1 MLKFRGMYINIPETN
16 KTRIVLVGA
25 GFGGLILARKLSLR
39 DYQVVLI
46 DRHNY
51 HTFQPLLYQ
60 VATGGLEP
68 GSIAHPLRKFIKRRP
83 ELILRIAEVTGVD
96 AKQKEVHTNIG
107 SIRYDILIL
116 ATGSKTNFFGQTQL
130 PEYAM
135 RMKTV
140 PQALDLRSM
149 ILQHFEEA
157 LLTSDLRKRDAH
169 TTFVVVGGG
178 PTGVETAG
186 ALGELK
192 KHVLPR
198 DYPELDLRRMQ
209 IHLVEAGP
217 RVLAGMSEQAGVRA
231 LDFLKELDV
240 QVWLN
245 QPVQEYDGLT
255 VRFASGKELQAG
267 TLIWSAGVIGAAPEG
282 LPAETIGRGGR
293 LKVNELNEVAGLEQ
307 VYAIGDLALMVSE
320 AYPNGHPMV
329 APVAIQQAH
338 QLAHNLNRLAQ
349 KKQPKPFRYFDKG
362 SMATIGRNRA
372 VVDLGKIRFQG
383 FFAWFVWMFVHLMS
397 IVGFRNKM
405 VVFVDWFWNY
415 ISYDRALRLIIR
427 PFKR

>member
-1 MLKFRGMYINIPETN
+1 MEINIPDTN
-16 KTRIVLVGA
+16 KPRVVVIGA
-25 GFGGLILARKLSLR
+25 GFAGLILAKNLSSA
-39 DYQVVLI
+39 DFQIVLI

-83 ELILRIAEVTGVD
+83 QIILRMAEVTQLDPAEKVI
-96 AKQKEVHTNIG
+96 HTNIG
-107 SIRYDILIL
+107 SLQYDLLIL
-116 ATGSKTNFFGQTQL
+116 ATGSKTNFFGQQHL
-130 PEYAM
+130 PQFAM

-157 LLTSDLRKRDAH
+157 LLTTDMKLRDAL

-192 KHVLPR
+192 KHVLPN
-198 DYPELDLRRMQ
+198 DYPELDIRRMQ
-209 IHLVEAGP
+209 IHLIEAGP
-217 RVLAGMSEQAGVRA
+217 RLLAGMSDKASSKTIE
-231 LDFLKELDV
+231 FLKELDV
-240 QVWLN
+240 NIWLN
-245 QPVQEYDGLT
+245 SPVAEYDGHT
-255 VRFASGKELQAG
+255 VQFAGGKQLSAA
-267 TLIWSAGVIGAAPEG
+267 TLIWSAGVIGAT
-282 LPAETIGRGGR
+282 PAGIDASHIGRGGR
-293 LKVNELNEVAGLEQ
+293 LLVNEFNEVQGLPGF
-307 VYAIGDLALMVSE
+307 YAVGDVALMSTD

-329 APVAIQQAH
+329 APVAIQQAT
-338 QLAHNLNRLAQ
+338 LLAQ
-349 KKQPKPFRYFDKG
+349 NLKRKQAGKPMKPFKYFNKG

-372 VVDLGKIRFQG
+372 VVDIGQVRFQG

-415 ISYDRALRLIIR
+415 LSYDRALRLIIR

>member
-1 MLKFRGMYINIPETN
+1 MYINIPETN
-16 KTRIVLVGA
+16 KLRIVLVGA
-25 GFGGLILARKLSLR
+25 GFGGLILARKLNLQH
-39 DYQVVLI
+39 YQVVLI

-83 ELILRIAEVTGVD
+83 ELILRIAEVTRID
-96 AKQKEVHTNIG
+96 ASLKEVHTSIG
-107 SIRYDILIL
+107 KLHYDVLIL
-116 ATGSKTNFFGQTQL
+116 ATGSKTNFFGQEKL
-130 PEYAM
+130 PQFAM

-157 LLTSDLRKRDAH
+157 LLTSDLRQRDAH
-169 TTFVVVGGG
+169 TTFVVVGAG

-198 DYPELDLRRMQ
+198 DYPELDIRRMQ
-209 IHLVEAGP
+209 IHLVEAGS
-217 RVLAGMSEQAGVRA
+217 RVLAGMSEQAGQQA
-231 LDFLKELDV
+231 LEFLKELDV
-240 QVWLN
+240 QVWLG
-245 QPVQEYDGLT
+245 QPVQEYDGET
-255 VRFASGKELQAG
+255 VRFASGKELAAG

-282 LPAETIGRGGR
+282 LPDASKGRGGR
-293 LKVNELNEVAGLEQ
+293 LVVDQYNRVEHLQ
-307 VYAIGDLALMVSE
+307 DVYAIGDLALMSTE

-329 APVAIQQAH
+329 APVAIQQAKR
-338 QLAHNLNRLAQ
+338 LADNLNRQAR
-349 KKQPKPFRYFDKG
+349 KQSLKPFHYFDKG

-415 ISYDRALRLIIR
+415 VSYDRALRLIIR

>member
-1 MLKFRGMYINIPETN
+1 MYINIPDTN
-16 KTRIVLVGA
+16 KTRIVLIGA
-25 GFGGLILARKLSLR
+25 GFGGLILAKKLSLQH
-39 DYQVVLI
+39 YQVVLI

-68 GSIAHPLRKFIKRRP
+68 GSIAHPLRKFIKSRP
-83 ELILRIAEVTGVD
+83 ELILRIAEVTRIE
-96 AKQKEVHTNIG
+96 AAAKEVYTSIG
-107 SIRYDILIL
+107 KLHYDILIL
-116 ATGSKTNFFGQTQL
+116 ATGSKTNFFGQEKL
-130 PEYAM
+130 PEFAM

-157 LLTSDLRKRDAH
+157 LLTSDLKERDAH
-169 TTFVVVGGG
+169 TTFVVVGAG

-217 RVLAGMSEQAGVRA
+217 RVLAGMSEQAGKRT

-240 QVWLN
+240 QVWLG
-245 QPVQEYDGLT
+245 QPVQEYDGQT
-255 VRFASGKELQAG
+255 VRFASGKELRAG

-282 LPAETIGRGGR
+282 LPDEVKGRGGR
-293 LKVNELNEVAGLEQ
+293 LRVDTFNRVEGLDG
-307 VYAIGDLALMVSE
+307 VYAIGDLAWMPTND
-320 AYPNGHPMV
+320 YPNGHPMV
-329 APVAIQQAH
+329 APVAIQQAKR
-338 QLAHNLNRLAQ
+338 LADNLNRQ
-349 KKQPKPFRYFDKG
+349 VSKQPLKPFKYFDKG

-372 VVDLGKIRFQG
+372 VVDIGKVRFQG

>member
-1 MLKFRGMYINIPETN
+1 MYINIPETN
-16 KTRIVLVGA
+16 KTRIVLIGA
-25 GFGGLILARKLSLR
+25 GFGGLILARKLSLF

-68 GSIAHPLRKFIKRRP
+68 GSIAHPLRKFIKSRP
-83 ELILRIAEVTGVD
+83 ELILRIAEVTRIE
-96 AKQKEVHTNIG
+96 AEAKEVHTNIG
-107 SIRYDILIL
+107 KLHYDILIL
-116 ATGSKTNFFGQTQL
+116 ATGSKTNFFGQEKL
-130 PEYAM
+130 PEFAM

-157 LLTSDLRKRDAH
+157 LLTSDLKERDAH
-169 TTFVVVGGG
+169 TTFVVVGAG

-217 RVLAGMSEQAGVRA
+217 RVLAGMSEQAGQRT

-240 QVWLN
+240 QVWLG
-245 QPVQEYDGLT
+245 QPVQEYDGHT
-255 VRFASGKELQAG
+255 VRFASGRELRAG

-282 LPAETIGRGGR
+282 LPEAVKGRGGR
-293 LKVNELNEVAGLEQ
+293 LKVDIYNRVEGLEG
-307 VYAIGDLALMVSE
+307 VYAIGDLALMLVE
-320 AYPNGHPMV
+320 EYPNGHPMV
-329 APVAIQQAH
+329 APVAIQQARR
-338 QLAHNLNRLAQ
+338 LADNLNRLARN
-349 KKQPKPFRYFDKG
+349 KEMRPFQYFDKG

>member
-1 MLKFRGMYINIPETN
+1 MYINIPETN
-16 KTRIVLVGA
+16 KKRIVLIGA
-25 GFGGLILARKLSLR
+25 GFGGLILARKLSLL

-68 GSIAHPLRKFIKRRP
+68 GSIAHPLRKFIKSRP
-83 ELILRIAEVTGVD
+83 ELILRIAEVTRIESE
-96 AKQKEVHTNIG
+96 AKEVYTNIG
-107 SIRYDILIL
+107 KLHYDILIL
-116 ATGSKTNFFGQTQL
+116 ATGSKTNFFGQEKL
-130 PEYAM
+130 PEFAM

-157 LLTSDLRKRDAH
+157 LLTSDLKERDAH
-169 TTFVVVGGG
+169 TTFVVVGAG

-217 RVLAGMSEQAGVRA
+217 RVLAGMSEQAGQRT

-240 QVWLN
+240 QVWLG
-245 QPVQEYDGLT
+245 QPVQEYDGHT
-255 VRFASGKELQAG
+255 VRFASGKELRAG

-282 LPAETIGRGGR
+282 LPDTVKGRGGR
-293 LKVNELNEVAGLEQ
+293 LKVDVYNRVEGLEG
-307 VYAIGDLALMVSE
+307 VYAIGDLAWMPVE
-320 AYPNGHPMV
+320 EYPSGHPMV
-329 APVAIQQAH
+329 APVAIQQA
-338 QLAHNLNRLAQ
+338 QRLAYNLNRLARG
-349 KKQPKPFRYFDKG
+349 KEMRPFQYFDKG

>member
-1 MLKFRGMYINIPETN
+1 MYINIPETN
-16 KTRIVLVGA
+16 KKRIVLIGA
-25 GFGGLILARKLSLR
+25 GFGGLILARKLSLF

-68 GSIAHPLRKFIKRRP
+68 GSIAHPLRKFIKSRP
-83 ELILRIAEVTGVD
+83 ELILRIAEVTRIE
-96 AKQKEVHTNIG
+96 AEAKEVHTNIG
-107 SIRYDILIL
+107 KLHYDILIL
-116 ATGSKTNFFGQTQL
+116 ATGSKTNFFGQEKL
-130 PEYAM
+130 PEFAM

-157 LLTSDLRKRDAH
+157 LLTSDLKERDAH
-169 TTFVVVGGG
+169 TTFVVVGAG

-217 RVLAGMSEQAGVRA
+217 RVLAGMSEQAGQRT

-240 QVWLN
+240 QVWLG
-245 QPVQEYDGLT
+245 QPVQEYDGHT
-255 VRFASGKELQAG
+255 VRFASGKELRAG

-282 LPAETIGRGGR
+282 LPDTVKGRGGR
-293 LKVNELNEVAGLEQ
+293 LRVDIYNRVEGLDG
-307 VYAIGDLALMVSE
+307 VYAIGDLAWMPVE
-320 AYPNGHPMV
+320 EYPNGHPMV
-329 APVAIQQAH
+329 APVAIQQARR
-338 QLAHNLNRLAQ
+338 LADNLNRLARG
-349 KKQPKPFRYFDKG
+349 KEMRPFQYFDKG